1 MNARIVE
8 ARWVVE
14 LEEQPSDQPF
24 AERYFPLPV
33 DDCFTADKIVRQVR
47 RIKLEKPMGHGAT
60 GHTDRWRE
68 RAEAMLSMAQTMPDP
83 ETKAQMERMAD
94 DWLRMAERTDGGRSK
109 REVKLGGDRGNL
121 REVSAKGGQA
131 ALEARRKAIRQ
142 RASDLAP
149 IIAEL
154 RAKGITSL
162 RGTANQLNARGVP
175 AARGGKWTAVQVRRL
190 RLTLAEPAD

>member
-1 MNARIVE
+1 
-8 ARWVVE
+8 
-14 LEEQPSDQPF
+14 
-24 AERYFPLPV
+24 
-33 DDCFTADKIVRQVR
+33 
-47 RIKLEKPMGHGAT
+47 MGHDAT
-60 GHTDRWRE
+60 GHTDRWRV
-68 RAEAMLSMAQTMPDP
+68 RAEAMLSMAQTMRNP
-83 ETKAQMERMAD
+83 EAKGQMKRLAG
-94 DWLRMAERTDGGRSK
+94 DWRRMAERMDGGGSK
-109 REVKLGGDRGNL
+109 RDVKLGGDRGNL
-121 REVSAKGGQA
+121 REVSAKGWQA

-154 RAKGITSL
+154 RAKGIKSL